1 MSHNEQAPTPEDMAK
16 HLEEI
21 ESELRYFTGTQ
32 DGLLMALR
40 QVEQNGA
47 KKGCKNIAHKIARG
61 EAHIQTLMT
70 ERANILEAQAM
81 EEAKDEAES

>member
-1 MSHNEQAPTPEDMAK
+1 MTTKAPTA
-16 HLEEI
+16 EESASLDTI
-21 ESELRYFTGTQ
+21 EKDIIYFTGTQ

-70 ERANILEAQAM
+70 ARANILEAQAM
-81 EEAKDEAES
+81 EEAKDDAKS